1 MNELGNWISGR
12 SQTPFYARKEFLVEK
27 KLYSAVAY
35 VCGLGQFIFHI
46 NGQKVSDHELDPGWT
61 NYERKIQY
69 VRFDVTEFL
78 HTGKNV
84 LGAQVGNGWFLKED
98 EHYTFTFPAFMPP
111 NPNPYK
117 PFGKELVLAV
127 KLVLSYEDG
136 TEEIL
141 YGDESFKV
149 KKHPVKMSNV

>member
-84 LGAQVGNGWFLKED
+84 LGAQVGNR
-98 EHYTFTFPAFMPP
+98 
-111 NPNPYK
+111 
-117 PFGKELVLAV
+117 
-127 KLVLSYEDG
+127 S
-136 TEEIL
+136 EERR
-141 YGDESFKV
+141 
-149 KKHPVKMSNV
+149 